1 MATFIEPKAYDKDK
15 VYSVG
20 DFIVFKVEE
29 NNELSYFMNI
39 HASRDDDISS
49 NDWWQA
55 ASVQPGSP
63 Q

>member
-1 MATFIEPKAYDKDK
+1 MATFLEPKAYDKDK

-29 NNELSYFMNI
+29 NNKLEYFMNI

-55 ASVQPGSP
+55 TSVVPGPP

>member
-39 HASRDDDISS
+39 HASRNDEISQ
-49 NDWWQA
+49 NNWWEA
-55 ASVQPGSP
+55 TSVQPGPP